1 MKLFCITKP
10 VVVVSITLILSLV
23 LASSSEARSSLGRKL
38 STGIVTLG
46 MLALPFTP
54 ALTGKVLAQNGE
66 VSTPAQ
72 VVQAQPQVD
81 ARIPLYEAVQIED
94 YKWHNYKEVK
104 ALLEAGKI
112 DINARDA
119 EGNTGLHVLVK
130 ESIVD
135 LETLVFLLEH
145 GLDAKIQDN
154 EGRTA
159 KQYVND
165 MHGGEP
171 EAAMEEAA
179 WTKEIYGI
187 NGKDQDGYTALSYA
201 LDWASYLN
209 DIELARYLVAV
220 GADVHLVDYTYHD
233 DLGIFD
239 AVDAGAVLVGERDAF
254 IKVAEEK
261 AGKGGIVSVVKERG
275 EDLLKLAT
283 RWGNVVVAE
292 VLLDQGVNPSV
303 GLFDASYVHGD
314 GGTLIV
320 SNNDPDDSIL
330 TFLLKR
336 GADVN
341 FKHENGH
348 AAINLAAEGGKPSTV
363 EILLTHGADPNVP
376 DKWKMTPLHRAAHR
390 NEGYAFEMA
399 SMLLARGAK
408 ANVKDIDGNTPY
420 DNVFTSIYTI
430 HKPTLKDA
438 TAALLLYAMVGTEG
452 KDAQGRTPE
461 YWAKKSGSATIQK
474 IVAGEIEITQLSDS
488 ETRQRVTKE
497 LLETTEKE

>member
-10 VVVVSITLILSLV
+10 VVVVSIALILSLV

-46 MLALPFTP
+46 VLALPFTP
-54 ALTGKVLAQNGE
+54 ALTGKVLAQNSE
-66 VSTPAQ
+66 VNTPAQ
-72 VVQAQPQVD
+72 VVQAQSQAD
-81 ARIPLYEAVQIED
+81 ARIPLYEAVKIEG
-94 YKWHNYKEVK
+94 YEWNNYKEVA

-119 EGNTGLHVLVK
+119 EGNTGLHILVK

-135 LETLVFLLEH
+135 LETLQLLLAH
-145 GLDAKIQDN
+145 GLDAKIKDN
-154 EGRTA
+154 KGRTA
-159 KQYVND
+159 QSYVRD

-171 EAAMEEAA
+171 EAAIELSA
-179 WTKEIYGI
+179 WTEAIYGI

-233 DLGIFD
+233 DLGISD
-239 AVDAGAVLVGERDAF
+239 ALDAAAVLVAERDAF
-254 IKVAEEK
+254 IKVAKEK
-261 AGKGGIVSVVKERG
+261 AKGGLISVARQRG
-275 EDLLKLAT
+275 EGLLKLAV
-283 RWGNVVVAE
+283 RWGNIVVAE
-292 VLLDQGVNPSV
+292 ALIDHGVNPSV
-303 GLFDASYVHGD
+303 GLFNASYVHGD
-314 GGTLIV
+314 GGTVIV
-320 SNNDPDDSIL
+320 SDNDPDNNVLS
-330 TFLLKR
+330 FLLKR

-348 AAINLAAEGGKPSTV
+348 TAINLATEGGKPRTV

-376 DKWKMTPLHRAAHR
+376 DKWKMTPLHRASKR
-390 NEGYAFEMA
+390 SEGYAFEMV

-408 ANVKDIDGNTPY
+408 ANVKDIDGKTPY
-420 DNVFTSIYTI
+420 DNLPPYSVR
-430 HKPTLKDA
+430 PAREAA

-452 KDAQGRTPE
+452 KDIEGRTPE
-461 YWAKKSGSATIQK
+461 YWAKKSGSETIQK
-474 IVAGEIEITQLSDS
+474 IVAGEIEIIQLFDRKI
-488 ETRQRVTKE
+488 RQHVLKE
-497 LLETTEKE
+497 LREPVLK